1 MSLSPIKKIGIA
13 VAVFAAVWLLS
24 RYLLPIVLPFLLAL
38 LLALAAEPLVGVL
51 HRRLR
56 LPRTLASGIGVV
68 ISLLVA
74 VLFVLTLGAL
84 LLRQLRSIA
93 GVLPDLGET
102 ALTGLRSLEGFL
114 LRLAAKAPD
123 AVSPILASQVEGAF
137 SNGTEVI
144 NQVLSRV
151 FSLASGILTR
161 IPDSAFG
168 FGTWILASF
177 MISMKLPQIR
187 LILKSKMPPSWQERY
202 LPALRRLKQNL
213 SGWFFAQVKLT
224 GITFLILCAGFFLLR
239 ISYAPLWAL
248 LICFVDALPILGTG
262 TVLIPWSLVCFL
274 QGDSVRALGL
284 LGTYAIAALLRSVL
298 EPRLIGKQLGLDPLV
313 TLFAMYAG
321 YRLWGILGMI
331 TSPLLAVTV
340 SQMITLPREG
350 K

>member
-1 MSLSPIKKIGIA
+1 MSSSPLKKIGIA
-13 VAVFAAVWLLS
+13 AAVFAAVWLFS
-24 RYLLPIVLPFLLAL
+24 RYLLPIALPFLLAL
-38 LLALAAEPLVGVL
+38 LLALAAEPLVNVL
-51 HRRLR
+51 HRRLH
-56 LPRTLASGIGVV
+56 LPRALASGIGVV

-84 LLRQLRSIA
+84 LLRQLRSLA
-93 GVLPDLGET
+93 GALPNLGET
-102 ALTGLRSLEGFL
+102 ALAGLRSLEDFL
-114 LRLAAKAPD
+114 LRLASKAPD
-123 AVSPILASQVEGAF
+123 TVSPILTNRVQGAF

-177 MISMKLPQIR
+177 MTSTKLPQIR
-187 LILKSKMPPSWQERY
+187 LLLKNKLPQSWRERY
-202 LPALRRLKQNL
+202 LPAFRRLKQNL
-213 SGWFFAQVKLT
+213 SGWLFAQLKLT
-224 GITFLILCAGFFLLR
+224 SITFLILCAGFLLLR
-239 ISYAPLWAL
+239 ITYAPLWAL

-274 QGDSVRALGL
+274 QGDAVRALGL
-284 LGTYAIAALLRSVL
+284 LGTYTAAALLRSVL
-298 EPRLIGKQLGLDPLV
+298 EPRLVGKQLGLDPLV

-331 TSPLLAVTV
+331 CSPLLAVTV
-340 SQMITLPREG
+340 TQMLALPKEG

>member
-1 MSLSPIKKIGIA
+1 MSSSPLKKIGIA
-13 VAVFAAVWLLS
+13 VAVFAAVWLLI
-24 RYLLPIVLPFLLAL
+24 RYLLPIMLPFLLAL
-38 LLALAAEPLVGVL
+38 LLALAAEPLVNVL
-51 HRRLR
+51 HRGLR
-56 LPRTLASGIGVV
+56 LPRGLASGIGVV

-74 VLFVLTLGAL
+74 VLLVLTLGAL
-84 LLRQLRSIA
+84 LLRQLRSLA
-93 GVLPDLGET
+93 GVIPDLGET
-102 ALTGLRSLEGFL
+102 ALAGLQSLEDFL
-114 LRLAAKAPD
+114 LRLAEKAPD
-123 AVSPILASQVEGAF
+123 TVSPILANRVEGAF
-137 SNGTEVI
+137 SNGTEVV

-177 MISMKLPQIR
+177 MVSIKLPQLR
-187 LILKSKMPPSWQERY
+187 LFLKNKLPSSWRERY
-202 LPALRRLKQNL
+202 FPAIRQLKQNL
-213 SGWFFAQVKLT
+213 SGWLFAQLKLT
-224 GITFLILCAGFFLLR
+224 GITFLILSAGFLLLR
-239 ISYAPLWAL
+239 ITYAPLWAL

-274 QGDSVRALGL
+274 QGDTARALGL
-284 LGTYAIAALLRSVL
+284 LGTYAAAALLRSVL

-331 TSPLLAVTV
+331 SSPLLAVTV
-340 SQMITLPREG
+340 TQMITLPRES